1 MRIKNTRKGVT
12 ALLSDRH
19 SSEIEIHKTKH
30 LRRSRAALALAMA
43 MLSMRSVDAI
53 DYTWDGLNG
62 VTQSSDWNT
71 SGNWLGGVVPTLG
84 GTFSAD
90 RLLIANSTT
99 GAGAIYNPGTGVT
112 TTFGSGRGLIVGQ
125 AGVGAGSLSI
135 TSGTLRINGNQ
146 NPIMANANNATLL
159 INGGTLDVTG
169 NTTAFAQV
177 FNGTAGVTS
186 TFTISSGT
194 FLGNRFDLF
203 LNNVNGNFATTTLNL
218 NGGIFAVNDIVRSAT
233 TGTGTS
239 TINLNGGTLQARAS
253 STSFLSSLYNTNVNV
268 QAGGGIIDNQANDI
282 TIGAIIQNG
291 VIGAGGITKT
301 GSGTL
306 TLSGANTF
314 TGGITLANGGI
325 RVATSDTALGTGTL
339 SVTTTT
345 ANASRSSLLATS
357 SGGGARILA
366 NNVVITN
373 NGTGTTTLSLDGGF
387 ATLTLTGVVSGN
399 GRVETVSSGTVR
411 LTGNNTY
418 TGATVLSG
426 SGTLVLSG
434 ATATSGISVG
444 ANSTLALRQITL
456 NSGQNITG
464 TGNVSKDLSTFG
476 SSTINGNNNTYSGS
490 TTVNIDR
497 FTVGASGV
505 INGTSGISVLGQWDA
520 NFNNLG
526 SVTTSGNITVA
537 GTATATSGGTGGGV
551 TTNSSTFRNAGSVN
565 AANIVLNSSS
575 GTATEVTANR
585 GGTYTQTTGSTTLT
599 GALTLSPN
607 GGTGAAGSLGNDAAF
622 NLSGGTFNTPSIVL
636 NAGTVNIT
644 GGTLNVGSGGI
655 SGTNT
660 NTQFNLGNATLASS
674 AAFNSNINL
683 TGYSGS
689 SINTTAGDIGLS
701 GSLTGSGNLSKTGSG
716 LVTLSGTNSYSGTT
730 TVTGGTLQLGNGGAS
745 GTLATSSAISV
756 GTGATFSVNQSDLV
770 TQGVDFSGVG
780 ISGDGGFTQAG
791 TGTTVLS
798 ANNTYTGA
806 TSITGGTLQLGN
818 GGASGSLA
826 AAGTINVG
834 AGATFSVNQS
844 DTVIQGTD
852 FSSSGISGAGGF
864 TQAGTGTTVL
874 TANNTYSGATN
885 IVAGTLV
892 VDGEIGGGDVTV
904 FSGGTLRG
912 IGVIGGDTEIQ
923 SGGFLN
929 PGNSPGTLGTV
940 S

>member
-1 MRIKNTRKGVT
+1 MLEIRSGTIST
-12 ALLSDRH
+12 AGS
-19 SSEIEIHKTKH
+19 
-30 LRRSRAALALAMA
+30 
-43 MLSMRSVDAI
+43 
-53 DYTWDGLNG
+53 
-62 VTQSSDWNT
+62 TQ
-71 SGNWLGGVVPTLG
+71 
-84 GTFSAD
+84 AD
-90 RLLIANSTT
+90 LIANVGVAGRQSTL
-99 GAGAIYNPGTGVT
+99 
-112 TTFGSGRGLIVGQ
+112 F
-125 AGVGAGSLSI
+125 
-135 TSGTLRINGNQ
+135 
-146 NPIMANANNATLL
+146 
-159 INGGTLDVTG
+159 INGGNYVSGTPGLLLGNNVDTGVLTIASGSATITTLQMG
-169 NTTAFAQV
+169 GPN
-177 FNGTAGVTS
+177 AGVS
-186 TFTISSGT
+186 M
-194 FLGNRFDLF
+194 
-203 LNNVNGNFATTTLNL
+203 V
-218 NGGIFAVNDIVRSAT
+218 
-233 TGTGTS
+233 
-239 TINLNGGTLQARAS
+239 NLNGGTLAVNSITSGNSATVKTINFNGGTLQAGS
-253 STSFLSSLYNTNVNV
+253 PSLSAGIPGLSVNV
-268 QAGGGIIDNQANDI
+268 LAGGGVINTQSND
-282 TIGAIIQNG
+282 TAIGAVIQNG
-291 VIGAGGITKT
+291 VAGAGALSKT

-674 AAFNSNINL
+674 AAFNSNININL

-716 LVTLSGTNSYSGTT
+716 LLTLSGTNNYSGTT
-730 TVTGGTLQLGNGGAS
+730 AVTGGTLQLGNGGAS

-818 GGASGSLA
+818 GGVSGSLA
-826 AAGTINVG
+826 AASTINVG

-929 PGNSPGTLGTV
+929 PGNSPGTLDFLGDLTNSARSQWNWMV
-940 S
+940 RPQARLTYCEVMGLARLHLAERWRSIMATTSL